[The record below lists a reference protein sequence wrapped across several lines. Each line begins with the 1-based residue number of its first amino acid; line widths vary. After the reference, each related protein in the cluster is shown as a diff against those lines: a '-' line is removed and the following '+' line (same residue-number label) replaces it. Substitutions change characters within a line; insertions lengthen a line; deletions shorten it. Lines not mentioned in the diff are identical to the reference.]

1 VPKEHDLR
9 QTSDATC
16 ALCLRPL
23 GARAEAHHLT
33 PKTFGGLETVALH
46 PICHRKI
53 HTTLSERELRD
64 CYHTVESLREN
75 PDISAF
81 LRWIANKPPDFYTR
95 TEISRTKRR
104 R

>member
-1 VPKEHDLR
+1 MKDE
-9 QTSDATC
+9 TC
-16 ALCLRPL
+16 ALCGRPL

-33 PKTFGGLETVALH
+33 PKTFGGRETVPLH

-64 CYHTVESLREN
+64 RHHTLDALRANLE
-75 PDISAF
+75 IALF
-81 LRWIANKPPDFYTR
+81 LRWIANKPPDFHTR
-95 TEISRTKRR
+95 TETRRGRR